1 MNNLNRY
8 IAAQETKYDI
18 ALSEIK
24 QGKKESHWMWYIF
37 PQIKGLGI
45 SETAKFY
52 ALEDINE
59 TIAFFNHPLL
69 GKRLLDISAALL
81 ELTSNDANKI
91 MGSPDDI
98 KLRSCMTLF
107 NSLPNPHPVFKS
119 VLDKFYNGKEDDAT
133 LQIINPSL

>member
-1 MNNLNRY
+1 MDSLNRF
-8 IAAQETKYDI
+8 IKAQEPKYNI

-24 QGKKESHWMWYIF
+24 NGKKESHWMWYIF

-45 SETAKFY
+45 SDTAKFY

-69 GKRLLDISAALL
+69 GSRLLEISAALL
-81 ELTSNDANKI
+81 QLTSNNANEI
-91 MGSPDDI
+91 MGSPDDM

-107 NSLPNPHPVFKS
+107 NSLPGTSPVFKS
-119 VLDKFYNGKEDDAT
+119 VLDKFYDEKEDAAT
-133 LQIINPSL
+133 LEIIKQFL